1 MPAVNKRRLELDYAK
16 GLAILLL
23 IISHCMQD
31 EGALKTW
38 IFSFHMPIFFVICG
52 VLQSMKHPDGI
63 TAKQVP
69 AFLKHRAYQ
78 LLVPYFFFGAVL
90 IAFFQGLHLLAGE
103 PLTLQTQLFA
113 LISLQ
118 GIESMWFLPVYM
130 IAELLFVTVFLKL
143 PRTVRACIVLA
154 GVIILA
160 FLSERGMPEFFV
172 LQTLLRVLVG
182 LIFIYMGYCVERYS
196 ILARIPSVVAL
207 VGMALCCVGALKNGF
222 AAIGSLQLQNVF
234 LFFLTGGA
242 TSIFI
247 LVLFQKITKTQVTLS
262 WLSYWGRNT
271 LVVLCTNNLLI
282 EIVRLLDYKVTGNFF
297 LNNGIVGSFSM
308 AVVIA
313 MLEMFAIWISNSKCK
328 VLFGK

>member
-1 MPAVNKRRLELDYAK
+1 MKLKSRRAELDYAK

-23 IISHCMQD
+23 IISHCVQG
-31 EGALKTW
+31 EGVLKTW

-52 VLQSMKHPDGI
+52 ILQAMKYPDGLPAERF
-63 TAKQVP
+63 T

-78 LLVPYFFFGAVL
+78 LLIPYFFFGAVL

-103 PLTLQTQLFA
+103 PLTLQAQLFA
-113 LISLQ
+113 LVSLQ

-130 IAELLFVTVFLKL
+130 TAEMLFITVFLKL
-143 PRTVRACIVLA
+143 PRTVRVCIAIAVVVL
-154 GVIILA
+154 LT
-160 FLSERGMPEFFV
+160 FLSERGMPELFI
-172 LQTLLRVLVG
+172 LQTLLRVLIG

-196 ILARIPSVVAL
+196 ILIRIPSVVAL
-207 VGMALCCVGALKNGF
+207 VGMALCCVGSLKNGF
-222 AAIGSLQLQNVF
+222 AAIGSLQLQNVV

-247 LVLFQKITKTQVTLS
+247 LVLFQKITRTQVSLS

-297 LNNGIVGSFSM
+297 LSNGIVGSLAM

-313 MLEMFAIWISNSKCK
+313 VLEMIVIWVSNSKCK